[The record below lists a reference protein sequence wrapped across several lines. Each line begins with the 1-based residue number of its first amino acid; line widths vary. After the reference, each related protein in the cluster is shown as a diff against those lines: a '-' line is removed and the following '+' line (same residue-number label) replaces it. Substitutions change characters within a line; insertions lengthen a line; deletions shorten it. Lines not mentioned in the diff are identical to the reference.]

1 MVSCT
6 AANSA
11 LVQPQ
16 TSEVV
21 LDVIGEKTE
30 VKTFPEASSL
40 HFPTTGNFIICISTK
55 LYPLCLRSA
64 ARPSQHRQGVELLHC
79 GLLLQ
84 SHLSGDNTENI
95 IQPSEALTWHN
106 SALSAVMLQ

>member
-1 MVSCT
+1 MQGAVVSCT

-30 VKTFPEASSL
+30 VKTFPEAKSW

-55 LYPLCLRSA
+55 LYPLCLRST
-64 ARPSQHRQGVELLHC
+64 ARPS
-79 GLLLQ
+79 
-84 SHLSGDNTENI
+84 
-95 IQPSEALTWHN
+95 
-106 SALSAVMLQ
+106 